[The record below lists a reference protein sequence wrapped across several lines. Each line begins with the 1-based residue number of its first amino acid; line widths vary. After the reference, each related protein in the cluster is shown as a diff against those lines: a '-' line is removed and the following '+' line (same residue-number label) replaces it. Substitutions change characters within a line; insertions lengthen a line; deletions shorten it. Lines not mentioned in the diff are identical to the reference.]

1 MRCGFRRR
9 WRSAKS
15 CERERI
21 CLFVLGVQ
29 SRRPDCRRHQQKL
42 LEGHLQ
48 LAESELAKNERVV
61 VENFVGD
68 RNRQNRNC
76 GGARKLARLVQK
88 RLLLCDRTDSGEISR
103 QHCTHCFTLAFKF
116 FTFTAISKSRRT
128 PRGCCCYRE

>member
-29 SRRPDCRRHQQKL
+29 SRRPDCRRRQQKL

-48 LAESELAKNERVV
+48 LAEAELAKNERIV
-61 VENFVGD
+61 VENYVRA
-68 RNRQNRNC
+68 RNRQNGNR
-76 GGARKLARLVQK
+76 GGARKIARLVQG
-88 RLLLCDRTDSGEISR
+88 RFLPGNRSDS
-103 QHCTHCFTLAFKF
+103 
-116 FTFTAISKSRRT
+116 
-128 PRGCCCYRE
+128 